1 MANLGLAALLVSII
15 AGLARDTSGDTIRT
29 YQAMVEPDPLDA
41 LAHFRLGELFFD
53 QRNFQSSANEF
64 HEALNGDLHPKW
76 IDVWAHI
83 DLGELFDITG
93 QRDRGA
99 VEYRLALRTKDNTE
113 GAQQLATMRLSEQG
127 KREKALLHHVQAE
140 YVRSPKPIV
149 KSAPR
154 YSQEARAAEL
164 EGTVMLT
171 ATIAVDGSVREV
183 AVDTPSGLGLD
194 EEAAA
199 AAKRWS
205 FEPAAT
211 QHGPTEVTTN
221 ISVNFLLPSKRSR
234 WHLLG
239 ASFTTPEG
247 ESRPHFSKSDYPLG
261 DGVGPAAKEE
271 ARLTAAMGRQA
282 LVILSFAIDQSGQ
295 PVKFRIETATEAV
308 WGAEA
313 ISFVR
318 RWRLSPGTRDG
329 YPVEVPCK
337 LFLAWGDK
345 PFTDHS
351 LLRASQESDVS
362 SKFRPTISD
371 GYYRRQARLSG
382 QSVLILVRLFD
393 GTADA
398 AREPRVTMPTL
409 RLPHPTCDR
418 ESSFVAFGPRH
429 DRLST
434 PYKHSVTM
442 MRSIATGLRILRWK
456 RL

>member
-15 AGLARDTSGDTIRT
+15 AGLAQDTSGEVRT
-29 YQAMVEPDPLDA
+29 YQAMAEQDPRNA
-41 LAHFRLGELFFD
+41 LAHFRLGELFFE

-64 HEALNGDLHPKW
+64 YEALNGDLHPRW

-113 GAQQLATMRLSEQG
+113 GAQELATLRLSEQG
-127 KREKALLHHVQAE
+127 KREKAFFHRVQVE
-140 YVRSPKPIV
+140 YIRSPKPIV
-149 KSAPR
+149 KSAPH
-154 YSQEARAAEL
+154 YSEEARAAEL

-183 AVDTPSGLGLD
+183 GMDTPLGLGLD

-239 ASFTTPEG
+239 VSFTTPDG

-261 DGVGPAAKEE
+261 DCVGPAAKED
-271 ARLTAAMGRQA
+271 ARLIAAMGRQA
-282 LVILSFAIDQSGQ
+282 LVTLSFDIDQSGR
-295 PVKFRIETATEAV
+295 PVRFRIEASTEPV

-318 RWRLSPGTRDG
+318 RWRFSPGTRDG

-337 LFLAWGDK
+337 LYLAWGEK
-345 PFTDHS
+345 PFTVRS
-351 LLRASQESDVS
+351 LLRVSQESDAMASVQS
-362 SKFRPTISD
+362 S
-371 GYYRRQARLSG
+371 AR
-382 QSVLILVRLFD
+382 
-393 GTADA
+393 
-398 AREPRVTMPTL
+398 
-409 RLPHPTCDR
+409 
-418 ESSFVAFGPRH
+418 
-429 DRLST
+429 
-434 PYKHSVTM
+434 
-442 MRSIATGLRILRWK
+442 
-456 RL
+456 